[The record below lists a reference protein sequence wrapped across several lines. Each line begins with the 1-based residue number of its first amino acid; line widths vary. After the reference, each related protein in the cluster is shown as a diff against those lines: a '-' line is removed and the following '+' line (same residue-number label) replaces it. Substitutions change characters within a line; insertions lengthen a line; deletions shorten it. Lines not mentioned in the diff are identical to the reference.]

1 MGLAASEGRYM
12 FLSQRKND
20 IEFKLQVLNQR
31 RTVLA
36 YQASQLA
43 RTYANSMY
51 QNDNPNTNPDGTA
64 AYTSNGAGLPGDLLF
79 DSATAQPANNPV
91 NVTTFT
97 SAVGGTL
104 GGESTVA
111 PSVYEAQMATVQAM
125 DKELELRAKDLE
137 VQGKEIDAEVEAVKK
152 VIDKAIERTYKI
164 GA

>member
-51 QNDNPNTNPDGTA
+51 QNDNPNVNPDGSA
-64 AYTSNGAGLPGDLLF
+64 AYAANGVYSNILPIGD
-79 DSATAQPANNPV
+79 QPGNNPV
-91 NVTTFT
+91 NVTTYT
-97 SAVGGTL
+97 SAVGGTTSP
-104 GGESTVA
+104 GIATA
-111 PSVYEAQMATVQAM
+111 PSVYEQQMATVQAM

>member
-36 YQASQLA
+36 FQASQLA

-51 QNDNPNTNPDGTA
+51 QNDNPNVNPGGSA
-64 AYTSNGAGLPGDLLF
+64 AYAPNGVYSNILPEGYQPTS
-79 DSATAQPANNPV
+79 NPV
-91 NVTTFT
+91 NVTGYV
-97 SAVGGTL
+97 SAVGGTT
-104 GGESTVA
+104 GTSATA